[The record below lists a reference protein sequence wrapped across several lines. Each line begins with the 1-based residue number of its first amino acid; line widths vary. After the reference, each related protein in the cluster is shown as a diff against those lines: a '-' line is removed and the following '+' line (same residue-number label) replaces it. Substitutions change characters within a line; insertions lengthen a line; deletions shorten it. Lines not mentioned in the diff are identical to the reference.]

1 MRRIERLINLIAA
14 LLETRVPMTAE
25 QIRAQI
31 AGYDQAEDAAFRRT
45 FERDKESLRAMGIP
59 LEVVPTDVLQETPD
73 GYIIPPE
80 KYYLPQ
86 LDLEEDELAAL
97 RLAAESMRGGAE
109 GESVWLK
116 LSMDSPADEMSGPR
130 IAWGAALAAE
140 QPALSALYSALL
152 DRAPVHFGYRGAG
165 AAETSRRTV
174 EMFGIAYRRGRWYAV
189 GNDRDK
195 SDVRS
200 FRVDRIE
207 GAVKTEVGSYE
218 IPGDFDAAGYLGG
231 EPWEVGPEDARTA
244 VVRFDESVR
253 WWAEQNLA
261 SPDAADGPDG
271 SLDVK
276 MTVARPD
283 ALVSWVIEF
292 GGPIEIVSP
301 DDLRALVVERVAPY
315 LGAER

>member
-1 MRRIERLINLIAA
+1 
-14 LLETRVPMTAE
+14 
-25 QIRAQI
+25 
-31 AGYDQAEDAAFRRT
+31 
-45 FERDKESLRAMGIP
+45 
-59 LEVVPTDVLQETPD
+59 
-73 GYIIPPE
+73 
-80 KYYLPQ
+80 
-86 LDLEEDELAAL
+86 
-97 RLAAESMRGGAE
+97 MRGGEA

-152 DRAPVHFGYRGAG
+152 DRTPALFGYRSAG
-165 AAETSRRTV
+165 ATETTRRAIEV
-174 EMFGIAYRRGRWYAV
+174 FGIAYRRGRWYAV

-207 GAVKTEVGSYE
+207 GPVKTEVGSYE

-244 VVRFDESVR
+244 VVRFEESVR

-261 SPDAADGPDG
+261 SSVATEGPDG
-271 SLDVK
+271 ALDVQ

-292 GGPIEIVSP
+292 GGPVEIISP

-315 LGAER
+315 LGTGR